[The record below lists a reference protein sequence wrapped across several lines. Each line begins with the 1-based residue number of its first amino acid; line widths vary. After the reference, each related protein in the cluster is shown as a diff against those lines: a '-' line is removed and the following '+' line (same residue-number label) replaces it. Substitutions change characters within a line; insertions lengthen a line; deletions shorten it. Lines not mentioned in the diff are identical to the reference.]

1 MTEPTQTAN
10 SMYSYDMILNGKKLS
25 SLVQEIH
32 KFNCTENGW
41 FFNPL
46 RPGGFGFDNLAI
58 CLGYVIPQ
66 ITKETPI
73 DVVADL
79 IHQAWAIN
87 YIYWRDNKPWLRKG
101 EGDTKA
107 NKPLNDE
114 RRNMCAVS
122 KYEELPEDEK
132 EKDLII
138 ARWIQ
143 KQV

>member
-1 MTEPTQTAN
+1 M
-10 SMYSYDMILNGKKLS
+10 
-25 SLVQEIH
+25 
-32 KFNCTENGW
+32 
-41 FFNPL
+41 
-46 RPGGFGFDNLAI
+46 
-58 CLGYVIPQ
+58 
-66 ITKETPI
+66 
-73 DVVADL
+73 ADL
-79 IHQAWAIN
+79 IHQALAIN

-101 EGDTKA
+101 EGYTKA